1 MQIRLLGP
9 VQVCANG
16 RDLDVGPRQQRHVL
30 AVLAADAGRAVTPE
44 TLMDRVWEQVPPG
57 ARRALHVHITRI
69 RRLLERAEAAATPP
83 ASLLRSSGGYLLDI
97 DPDRVDVH
105 RLRRLVERARTTYR
119 ADERAGLLR
128 EAVGLWHGDPLDGL
142 AGPWSART
150 RERWRREYFDTV
162 VAWTH
167 AELHIGNPGMVIAT
181 LRDLTGEYP
190 LVESLAVAL
199 MRALHAAGD
208 AAEALKHHA
217 KVRQHLADELGAD
230 PSAELQAVYQAILR
244 GELDSPHSPATAR
257 PMAAEPVVPMQLPA
271 DVSGFTGR
279 AEHLADLD
287 ALLASR
293 SERVST
299 AVVISAV
306 SGTAGVGKTAL
317 AVHWAHTVAE
327 KFPDGQLYVN
337 LRGFDPTG
345 RVMASTEAV
354 RGFLDALGV
363 PPERVPP
370 DLDAQTALYRSL
382 LAGKRILVVL
392 DNARDAEQARP
403 LLPGAPTVMVVVTS
417 RSQLTGLLAAD
428 GARPLTLNLMSTM
441 EARDLLTHRLGGRV
455 AAEPSAVQQIITAC
469 ARLPLALSIAAAR
482 AQQRNFP
489 LATLAAELNQADQQL
504 DALDAG
510 DPTSQLRAVF
520 SWSYTALTAPSARL
534 FRLLGL
540 HPGPDIATPAAA
552 SLAGHPVSQTRRLL
566 NELTRANLLVEHV
579 PGRYTFHDLLRAYA
593 TELTHTTDTDHTRQA
608 ALTRL
613 LDHYTHT
620 AHTADRL
627 LYPTRDP
634 IPVPLAPAA
643 ADVSPEPLAD
653 HQQAMAWLAAEHPT
667 LLATIRHA
675 GDTGF
680 DTHTW
685 QLAWALNMVLYQQ
698 GHWEDQ
704 AAAWQAAVHAAR
716 RLHDPAAQ
724 AAAHRGVAR
733 GATQLGRHA
742 DAHTHLQHALDLYI
756 RIGDRVGQGYTHYN
770 LGYLR
775 QREGRFDLA
784 LGHGQQAL
792 TVHRAAGHLPGQAH
806 ALNSVGWCHAQLGD
820 YTQALTACQQALTL
834 FQQVGDR
841 SGQASTWDSIGYA
854 HHQLGHY
861 SQAIDCYQHALDL
874 LRNLGEHYHEAN
886 VLTHLGDT
894 HHTSGNPN
902 AAGTAWTKALA
913 ILTDLGDPGA
923 PRLRAKLHA
932 LDRHSAPPTRVRLTT
947 TARRATARPLLRL
960 CHGWVAA
967 F

>member
-16 RDLDVGPRQQRHVL
+16 RELDVGPRQQRHVL
-30 AVLAADAGRAVTPE
+30 AVLAADAGRSVTPE
-44 TLMDRVWEQVPPG
+44 SLMDRVWEQVPPG

-69 RRLLERAEAAATPP
+69 RRLLERTEAAAAPP
-83 ASLLRSSGGYLLDI
+83 TSVVRSSGGYLLDI
-97 DPDRVDVH
+97 DTDLIDIH
-105 RLRRLVERARTTYR
+105 RLRRLVERARASHR

-128 EAVGLWHGDPLDGL
+128 EAVGLWRGDPLDGL
-142 AGPWSART
+142 TGSWPART

-162 VAWTH
+162 VAWTR
-167 AELHIGNPGMVIAT
+167 AELDIGNPGAAIAT

-190 LVESLAVAL
+190 LMESLAVAL

-208 AAEALKHHA
+208 PAEALKHHA
-217 KVRQHLADELGAD
+217 TVRQHLADELGAD

-244 GELDSPHSPATAR
+244 GELDPPPAPATTR

-279 AEHLADLD
+279 AEHLADLA
-287 ALLASR
+287 ALVASR
-293 SERVST
+293 PERAST

-306 SGTAGVGKTAL
+306 SGAAGVGKTAL

-345 RVMASTEAV
+345 RVMAPIEAV
-354 RGFLDALGV
+354 RGFLHALGV
-363 PPERVPP
+363 PPERIPP

-403 LLPGAPTVMVVVTS
+403 LLPGTPTAMAVVTS
-417 RSQLTGLLAAD
+417 RTQLTGLLAAD
-428 GARPLTLNLMSTM
+428 GAHPLHLDLLSTT
-441 EARDLLTHRLGGRV
+441 EARDLLTHRLGDRV
-455 AAEPSAVQQIITAC
+455 TAEPDAVQQIITAC

-482 AQQRNFP
+482 AQQTNFP

-540 HPGPDIATPAAA
+540 HRGPDIATPAAA
-552 SLAGHPVSQTRRLL
+552 SLAGHPVSETRRLL

-593 TELTHTTDTDHTRQA
+593 TELTHTTDSDQTHRA

-634 IPVPLAPAA
+634 IPVALAAAA
-643 ADVSPEPLAD
+643 ADVSPERLTD
-653 HQQAMAWLAAEHPT
+653 HQQAIVWLTAEHPT

-675 GDTGF
+675 ADTGF

-698 GHWEDQ
+698 GHWADQ
-704 AAAWQAAVHAAR
+704 AAAWQAAVDAAR
-716 RLHDPAAQ
+716 RLNDPAAQ

-733 GATQLGRHA
+733 GTTQLGRHA
-742 DAHTHLQHALDLYI
+742 DAHTHLQHALDLYTQ
-756 RIGDRVGQGYTHYN
+756 IGDQVGQGYTHYN
-770 LGYLR
+770 LGYLWQR
-775 QREGRFDLA
+775 QGRFDLA

-792 TVHRAAGHLPGQAH
+792 TVHRAAGHRPGQAH

-820 YTQALTACQQALTL
+820 YTDALTACQQALTL
-834 FQQVGDR
+834 FQQLGDR
-841 SGQASTWDSIGYA
+841 SGQASTWDSLGYV
-854 HHQLGHY
+854 HHHLGHH
-861 SQAIDCYQHALDL
+861 SQAIDCYQHALAL
-874 LRNLGEHYHEAN
+874 LRNLGERYHEAN

-902 AAGTAWTKALA
+902 AAGAAWTDALT
-913 ILTDLGDPGA
+913 ILTGLGDPGA
-923 PRLRAKLHA
+923 PSLRAKLHA
-932 LDRHSAPPTRVRLTT
+932 LDQQSASPTES
-947 TARRATARPLLRL
+947 
-960 CHGWVAA
+960 G
-967 F
+967 